1 MATSLKAVKL
11 GNKTLSVPIIQGGMG
26 IGVSLHTLA
35 SAVMREDAM
44 GVISAAQPG
53 YREPDFQTHSLQAN
67 IRALGKEIALSRE
80 QSQGKGLLGINVMV
94 AGRQHK
100 EIWAFLN
107 TQPIDAIISGAGLPL
122 DLPQIVINPDILLAP
137 IVSSGK
143 AARLL
148 MTVWEKRTHRLPDFI
163 VIEGPLAG
171 GHLGISKADIDAG
184 NLPLLA
190 DILQDVIAVVRPIED
205 RIGHKI
211 PLFCAGGVYT
221 HQDIRTLI
229 DQGSDGVQ
237 MATRFIATEECDAHP
252 AFKQC
257 LLDAQEN
264 DIVYT
269 ISPVGLPGRGINTPF
284 VQSLDGS
291 LRKVEACI
299 ACLTPCNPAAT
310 PYCITFA
317 LITAVRGDPQNG
329 LVFTG
334 SNGYRLDKIVT
345 VHELMS
351 ELKGD
356 LCEK

>member
-11 GNKTLSVPIIQGGMG
+11 GHKNLIVPIIQGGMG
-26 IGVSLHTLA
+26 IGVSLHSLV

-53 YREPDFQTHSLQAN
+53 YREPDFQMHSLQAN
-67 IRALGKEIALSRE
+67 IRALVEEIALSRA
-80 QSQGKGLLGINVMV
+80 QSNGKGLLGVNVMV

-100 EIWAFLN
+100 EIWEFLN

-122 DLPQIVINPDILLAP
+122 DLPQIVTNPDILLAP

-143 AARLL
+143 AARLI
-148 MTVWEKRTHRLPDFI
+148 MTVWEKRTNRLPDFI

-171 GHLGISKADIDAG
+171 GHLGVSKAEIDAG
-184 NLPLLA
+184 KLPLLS
-190 DILQDVIAVVRPIED
+190 DILQDVISVVRPVEE
-205 RIGHKI
+205 RIGRKI
-211 PLFCAGGVYT
+211 PIFCAGGVYT
-221 HQDIRTLI
+221 HQDILDLI
-229 DQGSDGVQ
+229 KLGSDGVQ
-237 MATRFIATEECDAHP
+237 IATRFIATQECDAHP

-257 LLDAQEN
+257 LLDAQEA

-269 ISPVGLPGRGINTPF
+269 ISPVGLPGRGVNTPF
-284 VQSLDGS
+284 VRSLDGS

-310 PYCITFA
+310 PYCITSA
-317 LITAVRGDPQNG
+317 LITAVSGDPQNG

-334 SNGYRLDKIVT
+334 SNGYRLDQIVT
-345 VHELMS
+345 VHELMN
-351 ELKGD
+351 ELRGMK
-356 LCEK
+356 

>member
-1 MATSLKAVKL
+1 MATSLKPVTL
-11 GNKTLSVPIIQGGMG
+11 GKKTLSVPIIQGGMG
-26 IGVSLHTLA
+26 IGVSLHMLV

-53 YREPDFQTHSLQAN
+53 YRQPDFYTNSLNAN
-67 IRALGKEIALSRE
+67 IRSLHEEIALCRA
-80 QSQGKGLLGINVMV
+80 QSNGKGMIGINVMV

-100 EIWAFLN
+100 EIWEFLN

-122 DLPQIVINPDILLAP
+122 DLPQIVTNPEILLAP

-143 AARLL
+143 AARLI
-148 MTVWEKRTHRLPDFI
+148 MTVWEKRANRLPDFI

-171 GHLGISKADIDAG
+171 GHLGISKAEIDAG
-184 NLPLLA
+184 HLPLLK
-190 DILQDVIAVVRPIED
+190 DILIDVIAVVRPVEE
-205 RIGHKI
+205 RIGRKI

-221 HQDIRTLI
+221 HQDILDLI
-229 DQGSDGVQ
+229 ELGSDGVQ
-237 MATRFIATEECDAHP
+237 MATRFIATQECDAHP

-257 LLDAQEN
+257 LLDAKEE

-269 ISPVGLPGRGINTPF
+269 ISPVGLPGRGVNTPF
-284 VQSLDGS
+284 VKALDGS
-291 LRKVEACI
+291 LRKVDVCI

-310 PYCITFA
+310 PYCITEA
-317 LITAVRGDPQNG
+317 LITAVKGDPDNG

-334 SNGYRLDKIVT
+334 SNGYRLDKITT

-351 ELKGD
+351 ELKG
-356 LCEK
+356 ES

>member
-11 GNKTLSVPIIQGGMG
+11 GHKNLIVPIIQGGMG
-26 IGVSLHTLA
+26 IGVSLHSLV

-53 YREPDFQTHSLQAN
+53 YREPDFQMHSLQAN
-67 IRALGKEIALSRE
+67 IRALVEEIALSRA
-80 QSQGKGLLGINVMV
+80 QSNGKGLLGVNVMV

-100 EIWAFLN
+100 EIWEFLN

-122 DLPQIVINPDILLAP
+122 DLPQIVTNPDILLAP

-143 AARLL
+143 AARLI
-148 MTVWEKRTHRLPDFI
+148 MTVWEKRTNRLPDFI

-171 GHLGISKADIDAG
+171 GHLGVSKAEIDAG
-184 NLPLLA
+184 NLPLLS
-190 DILQDVIAVVRPIED
+190 DILQDVISVVRPVEE
-205 RIGHKI
+205 RSGRKI
-211 PLFCAGGVYT
+211 PIFCAGGVYT
-221 HQDIRTLI
+221 HQDILDLI
-229 DQGSDGVQ
+229 KLGSDGVQ
-237 MATRFIATEECDAHP
+237 IATRFIATQECDAHP

-257 LLDAQEN
+257 LLDAQEA

-269 ISPVGLPGRGINTPF
+269 ISPVGLPGRGVNTPF
-284 VQSLDGS
+284 VRSLDGS

-310 PYCITFA
+310 PYCITSA
-317 LITAVRGDPQNG
+317 LITAVSGDPQNG

-334 SNGYRLDKIVT
+334 SNGYRLDQIVT
-345 VHELMS
+345 VHELMN
-351 ELKGD
+351 ELRGMK
-356 LCEK
+356 